1 MFLWFAG
8 MSFLA
13 VWLVFRS
20 PAVDYRLVMVGALL
34 PLVEL
39 PFGHPRVLHSLA
51 GSAALLA
58 LAMLL
63 TPRRRLVQR
72 RLVAVPIGVFLHLVL
87 DGIWADTTAFWW
99 PFTGLDWSTAD
110 LPELSRGGFD
120 VVLEIAGA
128 VALWW
133 CWQRFG
139 LTDPARRARF
149 WRTGQLDRD
158 VVAQGAGPTQPRRR
172 S

>member
-8 MSFLA
+8 MSFVA

-20 PAVDYRLVMVGALL
+20 PAVDYRLVVVGSLL

-39 PFGHPRVLHSLA
+39 PFGEPRVLHSLT
-51 GSAALLA
+51 GSVALLV
-58 LAMLL
+58 LAMVV
-63 TPRRRLVQR
+63 TPQQRLAQR
-72 RLVAVPIGVFLHLVL
+72 RLVAIPIGAFLHLVL
-87 DGIWADTTAFWW
+87 DGAWANTKAFWW
-99 PFTGLDWSTAD
+99 PFSGFGWSHEA

-120 VVLEIAGA
+120 VVLEIAGG

-139 LTDPARRARF
+139 LSDPARRGRF
-149 WRTGQLDRD
+149 LRTGQLDRS
-158 VVAQGAGPTQPRRR
+158 VAR
-172 S
+172 

>member
-13 VWLVFRS
+13 VWLIFRS

-34 PLVEL
+34 PLLEL
-39 PFGHPRVLHSLA
+39 PFGHPLILHSLT
-51 GSAALLA
+51 GSVALLA
-58 LAMLL
+58 VAMLA

-87 DGIWADTTAFWW
+87 DGAWADTTAFWW
-99 PFTGLDWSTAD
+99 PFTGWEWSQAD
-110 LPELSRGGFD
+110 LPELARGGFA
-120 VVLEIAGA
+120 VVLELVGAG
-128 VALWW
+128 VLWW
-133 CWQRFG
+133 CWLRFR
-139 LTDPARRARF
+139 LVEPDRRARF

-158 VVAQGAGPTQPRRR
+158 VSVGAPTR
-172 S
+172 